1 MAGMKRETYSIRF
14 RGCIRGVAVAAVLS
28 MPAACGVPGDVV
40 VLLPDEDGVT
50 RSVVVRS
57 ATGAVELNEPL
68 AAVAVQPSGALS
80 DVMQLRRADVSA
92 AFAGALNATPRPVG
106 RHIVHFVLGEA
117 VVEPGSI
124 PALAVAIDAARATE
138 HADISV
144 TGHSDAIGSDQFNLE
159 LSLLRAQAVRDS
171 LTRAGV
177 PAPIIEVSYH
187 GANNPLVPTPKG
199 TPEPRNRR
207 VEITVR

>member
-1 MAGMKRETYSIRF
+1 MTGMRHATCSARP
-14 RGCIRGVAVAAVLS
+14 RGRCRGLAVAAILS
-28 MPAACGVPGDVV
+28 MLTACGVPGDVV

-50 RSVVVRS
+50 RRAVVRS
-57 ATGAVELNEPL
+57 AAAVVELDEPL
-68 AAVAVQPSGALS
+68 AAVAVQPSGQLS
-80 DVMQLRRADVSA
+80 DVMQLRRNDVSA

-106 RHIVHFVLGEA
+106 RHIVYFVLGEA
-117 VVEPGSI
+117 VVEPHSRGTLT
-124 PALAVAIDAARATE
+124 AAIGAARATE
-138 HADISV
+138 HADVSV

-159 LSLLRAQAVRDS
+159 LSLLRAQAVRDA
-171 LTRAGV
+171 LTHAGV

-207 VEITVR
+207 VEITIR